1 MSSSKIQEYNLD
13 PNMGLAKE
21 STAQEILEKLSDGVA
36 GVTAQTKK
44 FTEFEFGTVGQN
56 ANKLITGSGRCL
68 IASTNGKVSVDGK
81 TAISLYDSNWKEVY
95 FEESIQLFGGT
106 SSSNDKV
113 RYFVQT

>member
-44 FTEFEFGTVGQN
+44 FTEFEIGTVSMN
-56 ANKLITGSGRCL
+56 
-68 IASTNGKVSVDGK
+68 
-81 TAISLYDSNWKEVY
+81 SNSFLEVLVVLV
-95 FEESIQLFGGT
+95 I
-106 SSSNDKV
+106 K
-113 RYFVQT
+113 